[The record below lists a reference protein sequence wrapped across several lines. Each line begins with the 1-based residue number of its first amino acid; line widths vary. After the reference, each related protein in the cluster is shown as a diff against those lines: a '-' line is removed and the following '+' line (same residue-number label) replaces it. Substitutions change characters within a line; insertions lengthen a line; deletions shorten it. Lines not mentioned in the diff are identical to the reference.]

1 MTGETLWVVACSR
14 CRQAKVC
21 KAGQK
26 TTTCGHCSRTL
37 DLAVLRK
44 HLETT
49 DPAAAQHAAGRLNA
63 LLAGRLDAFDAEALP
78 AAPPAARKG
87 DRATQVR
94 RVALDLALRGPF
106 GHDDFATAL
115 KAAGIDAEDPG
126 EHLARLVAAGVLYEP
141 RRGRF
146 AAMP

>member
-1 MTGETLWVVACSR
+1 MTRLWVVACSR

-26 TTTCGHCSRTL
+26 TTTCGHCGRAL
-37 DLAVLRK
+37 ELALLKK

-49 DPAAAQHAAGRLNA
+49 DDAAAQHAAGRLNA
-63 LLAGRLDAFDAEALP
+63 LLAGRLDAFDAEAIP
-78 AAPPAARKG
+78 AAPVQPKG
-87 DRATQVR
+87 DRGTQVK

-106 GHDDFATAL
+106 GEGEFAAAL
-115 KAAGIDAEDPG
+115 AKAGLEVEAD
-126 EHLARLVAAGVLYEP
+126 EHLRRLVAAGVLYEP

>member
-1 MTGETLWVVACSR
+1 MPRLWVVACSR

-21 KAGQK
+21 QAGQK
-26 TTTCGHCSRTL
+26 TTTCGHCGRTL
-37 DLAVLRK
+37 ELAPLRK
-44 HLETT
+44 HLET
-49 DPAAAQHAAGRLNA
+49 DDAAAAAHAAGLLNA
-63 LLAGRLDAFDAEALP
+63 RLAGRLEAFQAEAVP
-78 AAPPAARKG
+78 QPPAQPKG
-87 DRATQVR
+87 DQAAQVR

-106 GHDDFATAL
+106 GEPDFAAAL
-115 KAAGIDAEDPG
+115 ATAGIAGEAG